1 MTNVDEFV
9 ERFKKLD
16 QDAQRRVVDQ
26 ILETQYLSDTQ
37 VCSLLQ
43 IDQATLRRWLNEGP
57 PPTKPDAIDIRLA
70 QPVLV
75 GKQRRWDRSKL
86 EALLN

>member
-1 MTNVDEFV
+1 MANVEELF
-9 ERFKKLD
+9 ELFKKLD
-16 QDAQRRVVDQ
+16 QDAQRRVVDR
-26 ILETQYLSDTQ
+26 ILDKQYLSDTQ